1 MASREVREV
10 NVGFNRMADQ
20 LSQIELDRAR
30 MLAGISHDLRTPLAR
45 LRLETEMSVPDEQ
58 AREHMAADIAQVDSI
73 INKFLDYAR
82 PEEVEMHPVS
92 LAEVIEGCIY
102 PFSTREDIRINA
114 TIPLDLRVMADE
126 VELGRVFSNLIENA
140 RRYGKTPG
148 TGITTVDISTNLHE
162 GRVFVRVRDHGPG
175 VSADNLPK
183 LTRPF
188 FRGDSA
194 RTEATGAGL
203 GLSIVVKMVQNM
215 GGLLRLTNSLEG
227 TGLVATIRLQQAAA
241 QPQTGS
247 RRNGRSRKADPQA

>member
-1 MASREVREV
+1 
-10 NVGFNRMADQ
+10 
-20 LSQIELDRAR
+20 
-30 MLAGISHDLRTPLAR
+30 
-45 LRLETEMSVPDEQ
+45 
-58 AREHMAADIAQVDSI
+58 
-73 INKFLDYAR
+73 
-82 PEEVEMHPVS
+82 
-92 LAEVIEGCIY
+92 
-102 PFSTREDIRINA
+102 
-114 TIPLDLRVMADE
+114 MADE

-241 QPQTGS
+241 QPQAGS